1 MDILITGAG
10 RGIGAGLTAAYRKRG
25 DRVTG
30 TLRTGGT
37 GNDLLMD
44 LRDPASIRSAAQA
57 FSNRPLDLLICNAGI
72 YPESKSERLDS
83 GYAPDLW
90 AEGFAVNVTGA
101 FLTVQ
106 AFVPN
111 LRQSKAPKIAFIASQ
126 MGSSQRAPGGS
137 YIYRASKAA
146 MINLGRNLAADLKL
160 EGIALGIYHPGWV
173 RTAMGGPGADV
184 DIPQAVSALIARF
197 DALSLATTGTF
208 EGWDGLPRAF

>member
-10 RGIGAGLTAAYRKRG
+10 RGLGAGLAAAYRTRG

-30 TLRTGGT
+30 TLRSGGT
-37 GNDLLMD
+37 PGDLVME
-44 LRDPASIRSAAQA
+44 LRDPGSIRSAAQSFGDRA
-57 FSNRPLDLLICNAGI
+57 LDLLICNAGI
-72 YPESKSERLDS
+72 YPEGKSEPLDS

-90 AEGFAVNVTGA
+90 AEGFAVNVTGT

-106 AFVPN
+106 AFLPH
-111 LRQSKAPKIAFIASQ
+111 LRRSGAPKIAFIASQ

-137 YIYRASKAA
+137 YVYRASKAA
-146 MINLGRNLAADLKL
+146 MINLGRNLAADLRP

-184 DIPQAVSALIARF
+184 GIAQAVGALIARI
-197 DALSLATTGTF
+197 DALSPATTGTF
-208 EGWDGLPRAF
+208 EGWDGLPRPF